1 MRQEDFLRQ
10 ISLKFTGSMADL
22 KSAIK
27 PRIRKKIRS
36 VSQELLMSRGVTN
49 DDLARR
55 LYQLEGKL
63 TSMIDD
69 LIDQIS
75 TNTLNQIRTTLQPI
89 VSEIIENQSHAKRLE
104 EKFNVLENTES
115 LIRYIEALKK
125 RMIERQNHVKVLL
138 SNKYPEFEV
147 LEYIQNEGVTSVP
160 SIKKEKKFSRGK
172 IEKIISN
179 LHKDGYV
186 KIDKKGRRKRIIFL
200 KAPWIAPEEEN
211 ND

>member
-186 KIDKKGRRKRIIFL
+186 KIDKKGRRKRIVFL

>member
-115 LIRYIEALKK
+115 LIRYIEALK
-125 RMIERQNHVKVLL
+125 NHVKVLL

-186 KIDKKGRRKRIIFL
+186 KIDKKGRRKRIVFL